1 MRTDRRCY
9 LAITGTFLFLG
20 VGIAARAG
28 EAMAVRWDIIHL
40 AFTSPPTISA
50 GGTASATA
58 RNPTS
63 LKITLTGSGTFVA
76 PAARGGM
83 SSAVTGGGTWVTY
96 DGCPDACTVTGS
108 GTYRVSSLASWEF
121 DVLQLLVLT
130 DLIGP
135 NAANGNAVLAIQYSD
150 GSNGI
155 LGVGCHGP
163 GADPG
168 IVEGVIATKG
178 FVTYWDGGDTVPGV
192 DANRTSFH
200 ILR

>member
-9 LAITGTFLFLG
+9 LAITGTFLFLS

-28 EAMAVRWDIIHL
+28 ESMAVRWDIIHL
-40 AFTSPPTISA
+40 AFTSPLTISA

-63 LKITLTGSGTFVA
+63 LKIELTGSGTFVA

-155 LGVGCHGP
+155 LGIGCHGP

>member
-1 MRTDRRCY
+1 MRIDRRCY
-9 LAITGTFLFLG
+9 LAITGTFVFLG

-28 EAMAVRWDIIHL
+28 ESMAVRWDIIHL
-40 AFTSPPTISA
+40 AFTTPPTLSA
-50 GGTASATA
+50 GGMASATA

-108 GTYRVSSLASWEF
+108 GTYRVTRLASWEF
-121 DVLQLLVLT
+121 DVLQLLVNT

-155 LGVGCHGP
+155 LGIGCHGP

-168 IVEGVIATKG
+168 IVEGVIASKG

-192 DANRTSFH
+192 DANRTAFH

>member
-1 MRTDRRCY
+1 MRIDRRCY

-20 VGIAARAG
+20 VGIAAQAG
-28 EAMAVRWDIIHL
+28 EAVRWDIIHL
-40 AFTSPPTISA
+40 AMTTPPTISA
-50 GGTASATA
+50 GGMASATA

-63 LKITLTGSGTFVA
+63 MKITLTGSGTFVA
-76 PAARGGM
+76 PASGGM

-96 DGCPDACTVTGS
+96 DGCPDACTATGS
-108 GTYRVSSLASWEF
+108 GTYSVTRLASWEF
-121 DVLQLLVLT
+121 DNLQLLVLI
-130 DLIGP
+130 DLIGQ

-150 GSNGI
+150 GSSGI

-163 GADPG
+163 GASPG

-178 FVTYWDGGDTVPGV
+178 FVTYWDGADTVPGV

>member
-9 LAITGTFLFLG
+9 LAITGTLLFLG

-28 EAMAVRWDIIHL
+28 ESMAVRWDIIHL
-40 AFTSPPTISA
+40 AFTIPPTISA

-63 LKITLTGSGTFVA
+63 LKIELTGSGTFVA

-155 LGVGCHGP
+155 LGIGCHGP